1 MVRLR
6 HHGPRSSP
14 RRRACAALFGALAL
28 PAGSAFAADLSPD
41 AMFVQ
46 LGAGRATDTA
56 AIGLNWL
63 WPRQWHWAGG
73 ELSGYW
79 ELSLGRWAS
88 PNARGGDA
96 AWVSQFGITPV
107 LRWRPSDVPRTWFV
121 EAGIGA
127 NVVSPLYRNRR
138 ESFST
143 IFNFGDHLA
152 VGRNFGADGAHEV
165 ALRIQHFSNAG
176 LSEPN
181 PGANFVQLRYAYT
194 FR

>member
-1 MVRLR
+1 MPA
-6 HHGPRSSP
+6 G
-14 RRRACAALFGALAL
+14 GALA
-28 PAGSAFAADLSPD
+28 ADLLPT
-41 AMFVQ
+41 AAFMQ

-63 WPRQWHWAGG
+63 WPRQWPWAGG
-73 ELSGYW
+73 EVSGYW

-107 LRWRPSDVPRTWFV
+107 LRWRPSAERRDWFV
-121 EAGIGA
+121 EGGIGV
-127 NVVSPLYRNRR
+127 NVVSPVYRNRH